1 MNRINYLLIIV
12 LINIFLLTGC
22 NGSEEKSE
30 NETTLIQNEKQEYS
44 NEENESTEET
54 SIAVV
59 QETTE
64 ENTEENDFIQEETSE
79 IETDVN
85 TKAIHEEYPDK
96 NQFVTYTSS
105 EKDFEDENGRVFHY
119 EVHRYFL
126 NDSKYQKVNET
137 LQGFYDKK
145 ELDLQEEFESGR
157 LFYYNEREYKEVIW
171 YLDEVTY
178 VGEDYASFLFNEEWT
193 QAATILPYYTTVT
206 IDVQTG
212 EIVDLE
218 DILGCT
224 WSELSQELFGSGE
237 LNSDDYAFY
246 LFGEDVHFIYRTNYW
261 VDEIVVRRETED
273 QEDTYPRRYSI
284 IDKNR

>member
-1 MNRINYLLIIV
+1 MLH
-12 LINIFLLTGC
+12 IFLLTGC
-22 NGSEEKSE
+22 QGKEEKSE

-44 NEENESTEET
+44 DEENESTEEI
-54 SIAVV
+54 SIAIV
-59 QETTE
+59 QETAE

-85 TKAIHEEYPDK
+85 TKAIHEEYLDV
-96 NQFVTYTSS
+96 NQYGTYTSS
-105 EKDFEDENGRVFHY
+105 DKDFEDENGRTFHY
-119 EVHRYFL
+119 IVHRYIL

-157 LFYYNEREYKEVIW
+157 VFYYSERDYTEVIW
-171 YLDEVTY
+171 YLHELTY
-178 VGEDYASFLFNEEWT
+178 TGEDYVSLLFNEEWT
-193 QAATILPYYTTVT
+193 QAAFVLPYYSTLT

-224 WSELSQELFGSGE
+224 WSELSQELFCSE
-237 LNSDDYAFY
+237 KLNSDDYAFY
-246 LFGEDVHFIYRTNYW
+246 LFVEDVHFIYRTNYW
-261 VDEIVVRRETED
+261 VDEFVVRRETED
-273 QEDTYPRRYSI
+273 QEDASPRRYRI

>member
-1 MNRINYLLIIV
+1 
-12 LINIFLLTGC
+12 LTGC
-22 NGSEEKSE
+22 QGKEEKSE
-30 NETTLIQNEKQEYS
+30 DETTLIQNEKQEYS
-44 NEENESTEET
+44 DEENESTEET

-85 TKAIHEEYPDK
+85 TKAIHEEYLDI
-96 NQFVTYTSS
+96 NQYGTYTSS
-105 EKDFEDENGRVFHY
+105 EKDFEDENGKSIYHY
-119 EVHRYFL
+119 IVYQYYL

-137 LQGFYDKK
+137 LKDIYNKK
-145 ELDLQEEFESGR
+145 ELEYQEYGEGER
-157 LFYYNEREYKEVIW
+157 LLWIDYIDYEETIW
-171 YLDEVTY
+171 YLHELTY
-178 VGEDYASFLFNEEWT
+178 VGEDYVSFLFNQEWT
-193 QAATILPYYTTVT
+193 QAIAILPYYTTVT

-273 QEDTYPRRYSI
+273 QEDTNPRRYSI